1 MAGFFPNVLT
11 WQNRKCSTLYFSNCL
26 EILLVGKI
34 QTGTPNEHSPAC
46 IPHGEEKSGET
57 ESGTSHAP
65 PHPESVGICY
75 LGKEVMDFFSLSL
88 KAASVFSIGEGRPSC
103 SHSSFLTGSA
113 VYDLAQNSRKHPKIL
128 MHGDIKQHSHKP
140 AAPHFHRDPGI
151 HKGEGQARAWVLRT
165 RVPSLHVCLSI
176 IAMQV

>member
-1 MAGFFPNVLT
+1 MSLPGKIENVQPSISLIV
-11 WQNRKCSTLYFSNCL
+11 WKFYWSAKSKLEPLMNTL
-26 EILLVGKI
+26 LLVSHMGRRRVGKLS
-34 QTGTPNEHSPAC
+34 QEHPTPH
-46 IPHGEEKSGET
+46 
-57 ESGTSHAP
+57 